1 MKMIPARHTFRFA
14 AGLALMVLIHA
25 TLLPAEA
32 LAQPQAVGVIVM
44 PFEIHAPAELA
55 YLKSELPEAMKQQFT
70 EEGANARVL
79 DDATAGSWSQSAV
92 THAELARLAVQ
103 TGADY
108 LVWGS
113 LTWIGQD
120 FSLDVRLLASAGDRP
135 AKVFTAVGKGVEN
148 LPGAVKKLVQ
158 DMGLT
163 IFKREKVVEVVVEG
177 NQRIETDAIRRLIK
191 TKPGDVYLAQNLAE
205 DLKAIYGMGYFD
217 DIQIESQQRA
227 GRCRAGVQGDRK
239 AHGARGHRQRQ
250 HRFRQRRDQE
260 KPQSEEGCHPEH
272 FHRPQRR
279 AADRGDVQGEE
290 LPQRQG
296 DLHDRSPEKQPGR
309 RGIRD

>member
-1 MKMIPARHTFRFA
+1 MKMIPARHPFRVA
-14 AGLALMVLIHA
+14 AGLALMALMHA
-25 TLLPAEA
+25 AFLPSAA
-32 LAQPQAVGVIVM
+32 PAQPQAVGVIVM
-44 PFEIHAPAELA
+44 PFEVHAPAELA
-55 YLKSELPEAMKQQFT
+55 YLKSELPEAMKQKFT

-79 DDATAGSWSQSAV
+79 DDATAESWIQSAL
-92 THAELARLAVQ
+92 THAELARLAMQ

-120 FSLDVRLLASAGDRP
+120 FSLDARLLASAGDRP

-148 LPGAVKKLVQ
+148 LPGVVKKLAQ

-163 IFKREKVVEVVVEG
+163 IFKREKIVEVVVEG

-191 TKPGDVYLAQNLAE
+191 TKPGDVYRAQNLAE

-227 GRCRAGVQGDRK
+227 DGAVLVFKVTEKPTVRAVTVSGNV
-239 AHGARGHRQRQ
+239 
-250 HRFRQRRDQE
+250 DQE
-260 KPQSEEGCHPEH
+260 KPQSEKGFHPEH

-296 DLHDRSPEKQPGR
+296 DLHDRCPEKQPGR